1 MQTPCGHQSKE
12 KVDARFLCVDSGFCG
27 QVQFVKDTR
36 RLYRTGLLPR
46 LGVDAQAAAV
56 GGAQVTPLNLSCL
69 QRCWSTMSGRPK

>member
-36 RLYRTGLLPR
+36 RLYRTDFFPGLGWMLR
-46 LGVDAQAAAV
+46 RQLWEE
-56 GGAQVTPLNLSCL
+56 L
-69 QRCWSTMSGRPK
+69 R